1 MARRGPVLRRG
12 LPLALL
18 LALVPLALLLA
29 ARSLGGRAGRERLEL
44 AEQSIRRA
52 AVQCYA
58 LEGFYPAGVDYL
70 EEYYG
75 VSVDEDRYFVD
86 YRYIASNLMPDITV
100 LPTG

>member
-1 MARRGPVLRRG
+1 MPGQRHLGAQSRGAHAGEIQYSG
-12 LPLALL
+12 LFCAGTIP
-18 LALVPLALLLA
+18 
-29 ARSLGGRAGRERLEL
+29 AGREGLEL